1 VELRVEE
8 CYQSAM
14 HLLNYRWRG
23 TAELRQRLLRRNYD
37 EKEIAETLQRL
48 EREGWLDD
56 DRFARELA
64 RSRATRHGRRRIEA
78 DLRRHGVEEEVVRRA
93 LDSALDPDTEEAL
106 LRRTAGK
113 RIEILSERYGNDYP
127 STEVGRRKLARFLL
141 SRGHPL
147 GDVMRVLD
155 ELTAGGEQAGHAGLM
170 GSETDR

>member
-1 VELRVEE
+1 VEE

-14 HLLNYRWRG
+14 RLLNYRWRG
-23 TAELRQRLLRRNYD
+23 TIELRQRLQRRNFD
-37 EKEIAETLQRL
+37 PNEIEETLRRL

-64 RSRATRHGRRRIEA
+64 RSRATRHGRRRIQA

-93 LDSALDPDTEEAL
+93 LDSTLDPDTEEDL
-106 LRRTAGK
+106 LRRTAEK
-113 RIEILSERYGNDYP
+113 RLELLSERYGNDYP

-141 SRGHPL
+141 GRGHPL

-155 ELTAGGEQAGHAGLM
+155 ELIARRE
-170 GSETDR
+170 